1 MSKRSY
7 YTTPLFVIV
16 TCIALFLLV
25 HTVNTTNYI
34 NEVSSLSLSKAIKSH
49 GIMKEK
55 YEEYKSLNTSQHIE
69 MPESVRAVY
78 VSSWVAGTVSLRN
91 KLIAFVDDSDL
102 NAIVIDIKDSTGVI
116 SFNIEDP
123 LISSYGTTSNRISNI
138 EELIA
143 DLHDRDI
150 YIIGRIST
158 FQDPL
163 LVKKNPEFALMNIE
177 TNKPWVDR
185 KGLAFLDPQNQKV
198 WEYLK
203 VIAHESYTLGF
214 DEINFDYI
222 RYPSDGKISLIDYAL
237 KEGQTRRDGLK
248 SFYQYIDENVRQ
260 KGIPISA
267 DIFGLVTMAEDDI
280 GIGQYLEDI
289 FPYFDAIAPMVYPSH
304 YSAGFFGF
312 SNPDEHP
319 YEVVKKAMQ
328 TGINRAIA
336 IDEDPQKLRTWIQDF
351 SLGVPYDTKK
361 VRAQIDATYEI
372 GLDSYMSWDPKNRY
386 TKDAYYR

>member
-16 TCIALFLLV
+16 TCIALFVWV

-49 GIMKEK
+49 RIMKEK

-78 VSSWVAGTVSLRN
+78 MSSWVAGTVSLRN

-143 DLHDRDI
+143 DLHDRGI

-203 VIAHESYTLGF
+203 VIAHESYALGF

-237 KEGQTRRDGLK
+237 KKDQTRRDGLK
-248 SFYQYIDENVRQ
+248 SFYQYVDENVRK

-328 TGINRAIA
+328 AGIDRAIA

-351 SLGVPYDTKK
+351 SLGVPYDIKK